1 MTTAAPD
8 VSGESSESRPVR
20 GTGGAAAII
29 AGSIL
34 ASRMFGIVRQSLM
47 ATYLG
52 TTMAA
57 DAFTAAFKISNILQN
72 LFGEGVLSAS
82 FIPVYAP
89 LVARGDEQEAGRVAG
104 AVASLLVLAVSVFVL
119 VGVLATPAIIP
130 FIAMGFKGET
140 RELTIR
146 LTRILFP
153 GAGIFV
159 ISSWC
164 LGILNSHRRF
174 FIPYLAPVLWNIVMI
189 AALLLGGP
197 RVGETELAVV
207 LAWASVG
214 GAALQFLV
222 QLPTTLKLARH
233 LRFSPNVREPNVARV
248 ANNFVPVF
256 VSRGVVQISSYIDN
270 FLATFLPGGVVA
282 TFGYASA
289 VVLLP
294 VSLFGMSISAAEL
307 PDMSRTLGSESEV
320 AAALRQ
326 RLSRGL
332 RHIAYFVVPSA
343 AAFLAFGDVIAAVLF
358 QYRKF
363 TPQDSLYAWGIL
375 AGAAVGL
382 LASTMGRL
390 YSSTYYAL
398 HDTRTPLRFSMVRV
412 ALTTVLGYLFAL
424 PLPRL
429 LGIDPH
435 WGAAGLTASAGV
447 AGWVEFSLLRSR
459 LNARIGTTGVPSRFV
474 ALLWLCAAIAVAAGW
489 GVRMLTVGRNHLVGG
504 LLVLATYGLVYLAA
518 SLIAGVPEARSAVA
532 RVGVRRG
539 RPG

>member
-1 MTTAAPD
+1 MTTAAPN
-8 VSGESSESRPVR
+8 VSGGEASESKPVR
-20 GTGGAAAII
+20 GSGGAAAII

-34 ASRMFGIVRQSLM
+34 ASRLFGIVRQSLM
-47 ATYLG
+47 ATFLG
-52 TTMAA
+52 TTVAA

-89 LVARGDEQEAGRVAG
+89 LVVLGDEEEAGRVAG
-104 AVASLLVLAVSVFVL
+104 AVASLLILAVAVFVL
-119 VGVLATPAIIP
+119 IGVLATPAIIP
-130 FIAMGFKGET
+130 LIAMGFKDEK

-159 ISSWC
+159 ISAWC
-164 LGILNSHRRF
+164 LGVLNSHRKF
-174 FIPYLAPVLWNIVMI
+174 FIPYLAPVLWNIAMI
-189 AALLLGGP
+189 AALMLAGP
-197 RVGETELAVV
+197 RRGEVDLAVL
-207 LAWASVG
+207 LAWASVA

-222 QLPTTLKLARH
+222 QLPTTLKLAGR
-233 LRFSPNVREPNVARV
+233 LRFKPNLRNPNVRTVTR
-248 ANNFVPVF
+248 NFGPVF

-270 FLATFLPGGVVA
+270 FLATFLPTGIVA

-289 VVLLP
+289 VVVLP

-307 PDMSRTLGSESEV
+307 PDMSRTVGSESEV
-320 AAALRQ
+320 AAVLRQ

-332 RHIAYFVVPSA
+332 RHIAYFVVPCA
-343 AAFLAFGDVIAAVLF
+343 AAFLAFGDVIASVLF
-358 QYRKF
+358 QYRRF

-390 YSSTYYAL
+390 YTSAYYAL
-398 HDTRTPLRFSMVRV
+398 HDTRTPLRFSMIRV
-412 ALTTVLGYLFAL
+412 GLTTVLGYLFAL

-429 LGIDPH
+429 LGVDPH
-435 WGAAGLTASAGV
+435 WGAAGLTASAGI

-459 LNARIGTTGVPSRFV
+459 LNARIGTTGVSSGFV
-474 ALLWLCAAIAVAAGW
+474 ASLWLCAAIAAAAGW
-489 GVRMLTVGRNHLVGG
+489 GVRVLTAGRNHLIAG
-504 LLVLATYGLVYLAA
+504 LLVLAAYGLIYLGA
-518 SLIAGVPEARSAVA
+518 SLVAGVPEARTALA
-532 RVGVRRG
+532 RVGLGGARR
-539 RPG
+539 

>member
-1 MTTAAPD
+1 MTTAAAD
-8 VSGESSESRPVR
+8 ASGDEPSDSAPVR
-20 GTGGAAAII
+20 GSGGAAAII

-34 ASRMFGIVRQSLM
+34 ASRLFGIVRQSLM
-47 ATYLG
+47 ATFLG
-52 TTMAA
+52 TTVAA

-89 LVARGDEQEAGRVAG
+89 LVVRGDDEEAGRVAG
-104 AVASLLVLAVSVFVL
+104 AVASLLVLAVAVFVL
-119 VGVLATPAIIP
+119 IGVLATPAIIP
-130 FIAMGFKGET
+130 LIAMGFKDEK

-159 ISSWC
+159 IAAWC
-164 LGILNSHRRF
+164 LGVLNSHRKF
-174 FIPYLAPVLWNIVMI
+174 FIPYMAPVLWNVVMI
-189 AALLLGGP
+189 LALVLAGP
-197 RVGETELAVV
+197 RRGEVDLAVL
-207 LAWASVG
+207 LAWASVA
-214 GAALQFLV
+214 GATLQFLV
-222 QLPTTLKLARH
+222 QLPTTIKLAGR
-233 LRFSPNVREPNVARV
+233 LRLKPDLGNPNVRAVTR
-248 ANNFVPVF
+248 NFGPVF

-270 FLATFLPGGVVA
+270 FLATFLPTGMVA

-307 PDMSRTLGSESEV
+307 PDMSRTVGTESEV

-326 RLSRGL
+326 RLGRGL
-332 RHIAYFVVPSA
+332 RHIAYFVIPSA
-343 AAFLAFGDVIAAVLF
+343 AAFLAFGDVIAGVLF

-429 LGIDPH
+429 FGIDPH

-459 LNARIGTTGVPSRFV
+459 LNARIGVTGIPARFV
-474 ALLWLCAAIAVAAGW
+474 ATLWLCAGIAVAAGW
-489 GVRMLTVGRNHLVGG
+489 GMRVATVGRNHLVAG
-504 LLVLATYGLVYLAA
+504 LLVLATYGVIYLGTT
-518 SLIAGVPEARSAVA
+518 LLAGVPEARTALSRAGL
-532 RVGVRRG
+532 RGNRR
-539 RPG
+539 

>member
-1 MTTAAPD
+1 MTLAAPD
-8 VSGESSESRPVR
+8 VSGGEESESKPVR

-47 ATYLG
+47 ATFLG
-52 TTMAA
+52 TTVAA

-89 LVARGDEQEAGRVAG
+89 LVVRGDDEEAGKVAG
-104 AVASLLVLAVSVFVL
+104 AVASLLVLAVAVFVL
-119 VGVLATPAIIP
+119 IGVLATPAIIP
-130 FIAMGFKGET
+130 LIAMGFKDEK

-159 ISSWC
+159 ISAWC
-164 LGILNSHRRF
+164 LGVLNSHRKF
-174 FIPYLAPVLWNIVMI
+174 FIPYMAPVLWNVVMI
-189 AALLLGGP
+189 FALLLAGP
-197 RVGETELAVV
+197 RRGEVDLAVL
-207 LAWASVG
+207 LAWASVA
-214 GAALQFLV
+214 GAALQFLA
-222 QLPTTLKLARH
+222 QLPTTIKLAGR
-233 LRFSPNVREPNVARV
+233 LRFKPDLGNPNVRAVTR
-248 ANNFVPVF
+248 NFGPVF

-270 FLATFLPGGVVA
+270 FLATFLPTGIVA
-282 TFGYASA
+282 TFGYAST
-289 VVLLP
+289 VVMLP

-307 PDMSRTLGSESEV
+307 PDMSRTVGSETEV
-320 AAALRQ
+320 AAVLRQ
-326 RLSRGL
+326 RLARGL
-332 RHIAYFVVPSA
+332 RHIAYFVIPSA
-343 AAFLAFGDVIAAVLF
+343 AAFAAFGDVIASVLF

-398 HDTRTPLRFSMVRV
+398 HDTRTPLRCSMIRV

-435 WGAAGLTASAGV
+435 WGAAGLTASAGI

-459 LNARIGTTGVPSRFV
+459 LNARIGVTGISGRFV
-474 ALLWLCAAIAVAAGW
+474 ATLWACAAAAAAAGW
-489 GVRMLTVGRNHLVGG
+489 GIRVLTEGRNHLVAG
-504 LLVLATYGLVYLAA
+504 LLVLATYGVIYLGA
-518 SLIAGVPEARSAVA
+518 SLVAGVPEARTALS
-532 RVGVRRG
+532 RVGLRMPG
-539 RPG
+539 R

>member
-1 MTTAAPD
+1 MTLAAPD
-8 VSGESSESRPVR
+8 VSGGETPESKPVR

-47 ATYLG
+47 ATFLG
-52 TTMAA
+52 TSLAA

-89 LVARGDEQEAGRVAG
+89 LVARGEDEEAGRVAG

-119 VGVLATPAIIP
+119 IGVLATPAIIP
-130 FIAMGFKGET
+130 LIAMGFKDEK

-159 ISSWC
+159 ITAWC
-164 LGILNSHRRF
+164 LGVLNSHRKF
-174 FIPYLAPVLWNIVMI
+174 FIPYLAPVLWNVVMI
-189 AALLLGGP
+189 AALIVGGP
-197 RVGETELAVV
+197 RRGEVGLAVL
-207 LAWASVG
+207 LAWASVL
-214 GAALQFLV
+214 GATLQFLV
-222 QLPTTLKLARH
+222 QLPTALKLAGR
-233 LRFSPNVREPNVARV
+233 LRFKPDVRDPHVRQV
-248 ANNFVPVF
+248 TRNFGPVF
-256 VSRGVVQISSYIDN
+256 ISRGVVQISSYIDN
-270 FLATFLPGGVVA
+270 FLATFLPAGMVA

-307 PDMSRTLGSESEV
+307 PDMSRTVGSESEV

-390 YSSTYYAL
+390 YSSAYYAL
-398 HDTRTPLRFSMVRV
+398 HDTRTPLRFSMIRV
-412 ALTTVLGYLFAL
+412 ALTTILGYLFAL

-429 LGIDPH
+429 LGIDAH

-447 AGWVEFSLLRSR
+447 AGWVEFSLLRTR
-459 LNARIGTTGVPSRFV
+459 LNARIGVTGVPSRFV
-474 ALLWLCAAIAVAAGW
+474 GSLWLCAAIAAAAGW
-489 GVRMLTVGRNHLVGG
+489 GVRVLVAGHNHLVGG
-504 LLVLATYGLVYLAA
+504 LLVLATYGLIYLGA
-518 SLIAGVPEARSAVA
+518 SFIAGVPEARTALA
-532 RVGVRRG
+532 RVGLGRR
-539 RPG
+539 R